1 MKIKKLLLILL
12 CVPLMF
18 SCGKNNDKTKEN
30 TIKGPGD
37 NKKVKNIQNNI
48 CGVEA
53 DFFLTTEELEYEF
66 NKDIKKAK
74 KKYNNKIIEL
84 TACYFNSGSSDD
96 RPHIQILTYSY
107 PYIFMKFLDKQT
119 VNLTKN
125 GMEVK
130 ITGWLAIDEYF
141 ESLPKCREYSIRTME
156 TGEGVGDI
164 TIKGVLQYDDLME
177 TIHFINCC
185 INLM

>member
-1 MKIKKLLLILL
+1 MKKLLLILL
-12 CVPLMF
+12 CLPLF
-18 SCGKNNDKTKEN
+18 YSCGKNNNTKEN
-30 TIKGPGD
+30 TIKEPGD
-37 NKKVKNIQNNI
+37 NKKVENIPNNI

-53 DFFLTTEELEYEF
+53 DFFLTTEELEAEF

-84 TACYFNSGSSDD
+84 TACYYNSGSSDY
-96 RPHIQILTYSY
+96 RPHIQILTSSFETSF
-107 PYIFMKFLDKQT
+107 FMEFSEKET

-130 ITGWLAIDEYF
+130 ITGRSAVAEYF
-141 ESLPKCREYSIRTME
+141 ESLPKCREYSIITME

-164 TIKGVLQYDDLME
+164 TIKGVMQYDDLME
-177 TIHFINCC
+177 EIHFINCC